1 MSMATRRRKTALP
14 PDAKGTVGTIRLA
27 RRDVDLAALAEG
39 EIAVVEHP
47 DLDARQAETLIG
59 RRVAAVLN
67 TARSTSGRAPNTG
80 PQMLAKA
87 GIVLVDVTSDDVWT
101 RLKDGDQVR
110 IEGGQVFRDEVL
122 VAGGVELDA
131 ARTALDLKTAREG
144 LATRLDSLAANA
156 TDHIHREHAMLMSG
170 AQVPQLRTSL
180 AGRPV
185 VVVSRAYD
193 DAADLKR
200 LRRWIRDHDPVLIG
214 AGAGADVLL
223 SAGLTPGIVVGALD
237 HISDAAIKKA
247 GEVVVTTRSGMV
259 DGPERLERHGKEIVT
274 FVSTGSDDDLAILL
288 ADTNDAAVIVHVG
301 APSSLAKLMEQTPTD
316 AARMFVARLRAGA
329 KIVDAKAVH
338 HFSSK
343 RHAVW
348 PVLLL
353 LVAGIVAVVVAVGIT
368 PVGQD
373 WFDTVGERLADLRT
387 WIEGLF
393 S

>member
-1 MSMATRRRKTALP
+1 MATRRPKTALP

-27 RRDVDLAALAEG
+27 RRDADLAALTEG
-39 EIAVVEHP
+39 EIAVVEQP
-47 DLDARQAETLIG
+47 DLDARQAEALIA

-87 GIVLVDVTSDDVWT
+87 GVLLVDLTSDDVWT

-110 IEGGQVFRDEVL
+110 VEAGQVFRDEVL

-131 ARTALDLKTAREG
+131 ARTASDLKAAREG

-170 AQVPQLRTSL
+170 AQVPRLRTRVS
-180 AGRPV
+180 GRPV

-214 AGAGADVLL
+214 AGAGADVLIA
-223 SAGLTPGIVVGALD
+223 AGMTPGIVIGALD
-237 HISDAAIKKA
+237 HLSDAAIKKA

-259 DGPERLERHGKEIVT
+259 DGLERLERHGKEIVT

-353 LVAGIVAVVVAVGIT
+353 LVAGIVAVAVAVGIT

-373 WFDTVGERLADLRT
+373 WFDTVGDQLSDLRS